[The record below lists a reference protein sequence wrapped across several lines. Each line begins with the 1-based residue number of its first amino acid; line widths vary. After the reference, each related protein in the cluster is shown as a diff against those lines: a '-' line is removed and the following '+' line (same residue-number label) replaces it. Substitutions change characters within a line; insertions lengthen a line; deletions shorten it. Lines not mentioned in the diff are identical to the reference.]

1 MYSFVFHVKKENKI
15 IGHDFSSQT
24 KNIIN
29 YNIKPGI
36 YLAFSIEDNEEID
49 DYLLYFL
56 YNNKI
61 LLIKKKI
68 ALELKI

>member
-1 MYSFVFHVKKENKI
+1 MYSFVFHVKKGNKV
-15 IGHDFSSQT
+15 IGYDFSSHI

-36 YLAFSIEDNEEID
+36 YLAFSIEDSEEID

-56 YNNKI
+56 YNNKV